1 MQECAHFLWKKE
13 KKSGFISC
21 IYRTIKIYKI
31 NWFFSDYLLNREA
44 HLKSSWYQYIDTI
57 ICNSSQDKL
66 RKSPRSQQELNSYVE
81 VHKYL
86 ELHSFLLLSLN
97 YPKYTRQFSK
107 LINFPIPLKQ
117 KKCPVSFVKE
127 RLTI

>member
-1 MQECAHFLWKKE
+1 MCTFFVDTHQ
-13 KKSGFISC
+13 KKSGFIRC
-21 IYRTIKIYKI
+21 IYRTMKIYKI

-44 HLKSSWYQYIDTI
+44 HLKSSWNHQYIDTI
-57 ICNSSQDKL
+57 ICNSSKDKL

-86 ELHSFLLLSLN
+86 EPHSFLLLSLY